1 MCGIAGY
8 IGINKIPKKYID
20 LGLKSL
26 VQRGPDNQ
34 NKIEIKKK
42 NLNILLLHS
51 RLSIIDLKARSN
63 QPFSK
68 HGLKLIFNGEI
79 YNYILLR
86 NELKKRGYK
95 FKTNS
100 DTEVI
105 ISGFYEYGVNIF
117 KKLKGMWSLAIWDN
131 NDNELILSRD
141 RFGEKPLYYYH
152 ENKDIFFGSQI
163 KQIMNLSKK
172 KFNINE
178 KQIYNFLGLGYR
190 SVEKYNLT
198 FFKGIKKVPSG
209 SYLKFKL
216 GKIETKKYWTLQYKP
231 NHKTDQKDIINNIRK
246 KVVNAIDRVSVSD
259 VPLTIMLSGGVDSSI
274 ILSALKKKVHTFS
287 LIDKD
292 KRYDES
298 FLINKTVKLLK
309 VKNTQINIK
318 HEAPEK
324 LLSKIQDFV
333 DYNSMPMYT
342 ITSYVSSKLHNLIN
356 KKGFKVSISGI
367 GADEIFTGYYQ
378 HTLHYLAELKNHKYF
393 KENYYYWKKYIK
405 KITRNPHLKNIQ
417 NFLKNKNYNKYIFDT
432 NPEIFSLI
440 DKKKMTPFKDKKFCK
455 DALRNRM
462 LNELLYE
469 TVPPVLNEDDQNHM
483 YSSVENRS
491 PYLDVDLVEYMNT
504 VPTKFLINKGET
516 KFLLKAAFKNIMPR
530 HIFENKIK
538 RGFNASFDSIIDRND
553 KSFNKFLLVEK
564 SPIYRYVNFKKMLKI

>member
-152 ENKDIFFGSQI
+152 ENKDIF
-163 KQIMNLSKK
+163 LD
-172 KFNINE
+172 
-178 KQIYNFLGLGYR
+178 
-190 SVEKYNLT
+190 
-198 FFKGIKKVPSG
+198 
-209 SYLKFKL
+209 LK
-216 GKIETKKYWTLQYKP
+216 
-231 NHKTDQKDIINNIRK
+231 
-246 KVVNAIDRVSVSD
+246 
-259 VPLTIMLSGGVDSSI
+259 
-274 ILSALKKKVHTFS
+274 
-287 LIDKD
+287 
-292 KRYDES
+292 
-298 FLINKTVKLLK
+298 
-309 VKNTQINIK
+309 
-318 HEAPEK
+318 
-324 LLSKIQDFV
+324 
-333 DYNSMPMYT
+333 
-342 ITSYVSSKLHNLIN
+342 
-356 KKGFKVSISGI
+356 
-367 GADEIFTGYYQ
+367 
-378 HTLHYLAELKNHKYF
+378 
-393 KENYYYWKKYIK
+393 
-405 KITRNPHLKNIQ
+405 
-417 NFLKNKNYNKYIFDT
+417 
-432 NPEIFSLI
+432 
-440 DKKKMTPFKDKKFCK
+440 
-455 DALRNRM
+455 
-462 LNELLYE
+462 
-469 TVPPVLNEDDQNHM
+469 
-483 YSSVENRS
+483 
-491 PYLDVDLVEYMNT
+491 
-504 VPTKFLINKGET
+504 
-516 KFLLKAAFKNIMPR
+516 
-530 HIFENKIK
+530 
-538 RGFNASFDSIIDRND
+538 
-553 KSFNKFLLVEK
+553 
-564 SPIYRYVNFKKMLKI
+564 